1 MAARPRSRKTAHYP
15 EFLWK
20 VTHKGKI
27 RFRFQTVD
35 GSRKL
40 LPAETTEHQA
50 IQAAIA
56 YNSKH
61 RASKAH
67 FSLDTPTNYP
77 VATKQ
82 RDSLDKPLKEWLPV
96 VIKRVKSEE
105 GLSAGVMSKF
115 INECNKLESAL
126 GEVLTKSLTL
136 VHINEFLNA
145 QYSNDSKR
153 TFNGKISNLKKL
165 FSYLA
170 DESAI
175 DTNFMLSKK
184 LKKVSKEDFKKQRHN
199 LTVEDYESIYA
210 AAPLFLKVAMSLS
223 LQTTHVVREIYR
235 IKYKIKE
242 PKEGVCGIVWF
253 QEATVLNGNTVHGT
267 LYIHREKVKKSASSM
282 VAIPVT
288 DAIKEIVE
296 FSKTDRLHCPYIVH
310 RKPIQS
316 KRGIAKDCDHPYQ
329 VHHHNISKEFS
340 KIRDQLGL
348 YSNLDI
354 SLRPTYHEI
363 RGLSA
368 RLIEQMG
375 ESATIRMAHAN
386 EKTTKIYT
394 GKHELVWNAAT
405 AITVKTSG

>member
-1 MAARPRSRKTAHYP
+1 MAARPRSRKTTHYP

-20 VTHKGKI
+20 VTHKGKT
-27 RFRFQTVD
+27 RFRFKTVD

-40 LPAETTEHQA
+40 LPPETTEHQA

-67 FSLDTPTNYP
+67 FSLETPTNSS

-82 RDSLDKPLKEWLPV
+82 KDSLDKPLKEWLPV

-126 GEVLTKSLTL
+126 GEILTKSLTL

-145 QYSNDSKR
+145 HYSNDSKR
-153 TFNGKISNLKKL
+153 TFNGKISNLKKE

-253 QEATVLNGNTVHGT
+253 QEATVLDGNTVHGT

-296 FSKTDRLHCPYIVH
+296 FSKTDRLHCPYNVH

-316 KRGIAKDCDHPYQ
+316 KRGVAKDCNHPYQ

-340 KIRDQLGL
+340 KVRDQLGL

-375 ESATIRMAHAN
+375 ESATIRMAHAD

-405 AITVKTSG
+405 PITVKTRI

>member
-1 MAARPRSRKTAHYP
+1 MAARPRSIKTAHYP

-20 VTHKGKI
+20 VTHKGKA

-35 GSRKL
+35 GSRKMFPL
-40 LPAETTEHQA
+40 GTTEQQA
-50 IQAAIA
+50 IQAALA
-56 YNSKH
+56 YNAKH
-61 RASKAH
+61 RASEAR
-67 FSLDTPTNYP
+67 FCLDAPSNYP
-77 VATKQ
+77 SPMKKK
-82 RDSLDKPLKEWLPV
+82 DSLDKPLREWLSV

-105 GLSAGVMSKF
+105 ELSAGVLSRF
-115 INECNKLESAL
+115 INECNKLEQDL
-126 GEVLTKSLTL
+126 GGVLTKSLTL
-136 VHINEFLNA
+136 VHINEFLNSH
-145 QYSNDSKR
+145 YSNDSKR
-153 TFNGKISNLKKL
+153 TFNGKISNLKKI

-184 LKKVSKEDFKKQRHN
+184 LKKVSQDDFKKRRNN
-199 LTVEDYESIYA
+199 LTVEDYENIYS
-210 AAPLFLKVAMSLS
+210 AAPLFLKVAMALS
-223 LQTTHVVREIYR
+223 LQTTHVVREVYR

-253 QEATVLNGNTVHGT
+253 KEPKPQDGNIIHGT
-267 LYIHREKVKKSASSM
+267 LYIHREKVKKAASSM

-296 FSKTDRLHCPYIVH
+296 LSKTDRLHCPYIVH
-310 RKPIQS
+310 RKPIQA

-375 ESATIRMAHAN
+375 ESATIRMAHSDA
-386 EKTTKIYT
+386 KTTKIYT
-394 GKHELVWNAAT
+394 GSRDLVWNEAT
-405 AITVKTSG
+405 PITVKTSQ

>member
-1 MAARPRSRKTAHYP
+1 
-15 EFLWK
+15 
-20 VTHKGKI
+20 
-27 RFRFQTVD
+27 
-35 GSRKL
+35 
-40 LPAETTEHQA
+40 
-50 IQAAIA
+50 
-56 YNSKH
+56 
-61 RASKAH
+61 
-67 FSLDTPTNYP
+67 
-77 VATKQ
+77 
-82 RDSLDKPLKEWLPV
+82 
-96 VIKRVKSEE
+96 
-105 GLSAGVMSKF
+105 
-115 INECNKLESAL
+115 
-126 GEVLTKSLTL
+126 
-136 VHINEFLNA
+136 
-145 QYSNDSKR
+145 
-153 TFNGKISNLKKL
+153 
-165 FSYLA
+165 
-170 DESAI
+170 
-175 DTNFMLSKK
+175 MLSKK

-386 EKTTKIYT
+386 KKTTKIYT